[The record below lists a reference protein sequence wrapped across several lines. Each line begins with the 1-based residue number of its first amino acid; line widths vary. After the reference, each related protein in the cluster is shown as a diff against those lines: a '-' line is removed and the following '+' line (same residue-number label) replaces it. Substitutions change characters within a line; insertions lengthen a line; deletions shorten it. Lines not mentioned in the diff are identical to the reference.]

1 MIMHLRLAAACL
13 LLPILL
19 AGGCA
24 PATDDSP
31 QLTPIDVPA
40 APGSAQPRLAHGADG
55 TVVLSW
61 LEPAEGRAALRYAML
76 GTDGWRPPTTL
87 REGDNWFVNWAD
99 FPSVVPL
106 TESLWAAHWLLSQPA
121 GGHAYDILMAISE
134 DGGATWSDD
143 IELHDDRTP
152 TEHGFVSLFKD
163 ENASAAGVIWLDGR
177 NMVDD
182 AGAMTLRSAVVT
194 ADEVVSSTLI
204 DAQVCDC
211 CPTAVAIGSSGPV
224 AVYRNRTDGEIRDIH
239 VTRLVDGR
247 WEPDRPVADDGWK
260 IGGCP
265 VNGPAIAARGD
276 RVAVAWF
283 TAANGE
289 PRVRLAF
296 SADSAGAFD
305 APIDIAAGNVAGRVA
320 VVLDE
325 AGDAIVSWLEQPR
338 DSGVGALTDLRV
350 RRVSRAGASDRSY
363 TIAQTGAGRPAGF
376 PQMVLRDDR
385 LLLAWTDTRAEPSV
399 VRSGSVAAES
409 IR

>member
-1 MIMHLRLAAACL
+1 VIALRHLTGTGL
-13 LLPILL
+13 LLAMLL
-19 AGGCA
+19 TGGCVTDDA
-24 PATDDSP
+24 PQVLELPVPAT
-31 QLTPIDVPA
+31 
-40 APGSAQPRLAHGADG
+40 PGSAQPRLTLGADG

-61 LEPAEGRAALRYAML
+61 LEPRGRRTALQYATLAADAWL
-76 GTDGWRPPTTL
+76 PPTTL

-99 FPSVVPL
+99 FPSVAPL
-106 TESLWAAHWLLSQPA
+106 TETLWAAHWLISQPA
-121 GGHAYDILMAISE
+121 GGHAYDIVMAISE
-134 DGGATWSDD
+134 DGGATWSND
-143 IELHDDRTP
+143 IELHDDNTP

-194 ADEVVSSTLI
+194 ADGVVSSTLI

-239 VTRLVDGR
+239 VTRLIDGR
-247 WEPDRPVADDGWK
+247 WEPDRSVADDGWK

-283 TAANGE
+283 TAADGE

-296 SADSAGAFD
+296 SGDSAETFEP
-305 APIDIAAGNVAGRVA
+305 PIDVAAGNLSGRVD

-325 AGDAIVSWLEQPR
+325 AGDAIVSWLAQPR
-338 DSGVGALTDLRV
+338 EHSAGDRADLRV
-350 RRVSRAGASDRSY
+350 RRVSRNGASDNSF
-363 TIAQTGAGRPAGF
+363 TIAQTGTGRPAGF
-376 PQMVLRDDR
+376 PQMVLLGDR
-385 LLLAWTDTRAEPSV
+385 LLLAWTDTRSEPSV
-399 VRSGSVAAES
+399 VRSVFVTAGS